1 MVGEIQGLQKIH
13 ESLYAPRGW
22 SVARMQTVRVTSQV
36 LLRVFTQDY
45 TIEPII
51 TCGLV

>member
-1 MVGEIQGLQKIH
+1 MIQICQI
-13 ESLYAPRGW
+13 
-22 SVARMQTVRVTSQV
+22 RVKNITPQV

-45 TIEPII
+45 ISEPII

>member
-1 MVGEIQGLQKIH
+1 MVRNDRDHVQQNFGELH
-13 ESLYAPRGW
+13 
-22 SVARMQTVRVTSQV
+22 VTPQV
-36 LLRVFTQDY
+36 LLRVFTQAY